1 MKMDTPSTTIT
12 ATPSRRAIYPIN
24 APPSFVAPR
33 PCLPHWCPGHRHITG
48 DRGSPVPWHWLLSD
62 EPVLRVPL
70 GLGQGLERRR
80 GAGNCLLP
88 DDDRARAEC
97 AVRVRLE
104 QAGLLRGEV

>member
-12 ATPSRRAIYPIN
+12 APPSRRAIYPIN

-62 EPVLRVPL
+62 EPVLRVHWAWV
-70 GLGQGLERRR
+70 RDSND
-80 GAGNCLLP
+80 AGVPEIVFCQTTIALVPNALS
-88 DDDRARAEC
+88 
-97 AVRVRLE
+97 
-104 QAGLLRGEV
+104 GFGWN